1 MNFWGKFNL
10 LDDNPATCDGLAS
23 IQSWGEKKY
32 SDPLAWF
39 FWNWWISTS
48 LIGYLY
54 SIQTI
59 SCLNPRQSIKTL
71 RYEEQFLSTV
81 LNISI
86 CLAYCGGQQEVPSL
100 KISWYTGTSGLEIF
114 PSWNNKIKY
123 YIITQSGLV
132 HGGTSNHSIFTPA
145 KWFNT
150 SELSPYF
157 NGFWERK
164 TPDNQ
169 FFDIYFNVKNKI
181 IVKILQDL

>member
-1 MNFWGKFNL
+1 M
-10 LDDNPATCDGLAS
+10 
-23 IQSWGEKKY
+23 
-32 SDPLAWF
+32 
-39 FWNWWISTS
+39 
-48 LIGYLY
+48 
-54 SIQTI
+54 
-59 SCLNPRQSIKTL
+59 SCLSPRQVIKTL

-86 CLAYCGGQQEVPSL
+86 CLACYGGQQEVPSL

-150 SELSPYF
+150 SKLSPYF

-169 FFDIYFNVKNKI
+169 FFIIYFSVKNKI
-181 IVKILQDL
+181 TVKILQDLQKYADKNYCLHLAQKYAWQHFLFPRSAQFLRSYM